1 MIKQLFILL
10 ILLVPMVFAEDVLRN
25 TTDVNITSIKPGNPN
40 LISIYSPVVTTVSD
54 DTKDTALMTN
64 GLGIKI
70 RALQLQERI
79 ELAIYQAR
87 TITTKL
93 SSVPNISASEKQIVY
108 NAVTKLTQLKA
119 EAIKLQTIV
128 NKTEAVEK
136 FVAIKKEA
144 ITVIAN
150 AREVTQRVFTDTQKA
165 DIKGKIK
172 QLEIDVLKTTREKI
186 KITIR
191 NYKQNATQQ

>member
-54 DTKDTALMTN
+54 DAKDTALMTN